1 MCGIAGIIT
10 QNDNFINASLLKSMS
25 DALAHRG
32 PDGEASW
39 VNPTNTAGLAHRR
52 LAIIDLSSAAAQPM
66 HYLNRYSIVYNGEI
80 YNYIELRRE
89 LNRVGYSF
97 NSSSDTEVIL
107 AAYDFY
113 GEKCLQ
119 YFDGMFAFG
128 IWDEKLQQLFAARDR
143 FGEKPFYYYKEDG
156 LFAFASEMKGLWAAG
171 VPRNIDNKMV
181 LNYLTLGYVQNA
193 GDKSQTFFTGIS
205 SLLPSHYLLLN
216 GNTGQFSVN
225 NYWDVDKQAVLKI
238 TEPHAISQFNN
249 LLQDSVCKRMRSD
262 VTIGSSLSG
271 GLDSSSIAACIIKV
285 LSKKKTTGKFQ
296 TFSAVFPGFEKDE
309 QEYINSVVNH
319 FSLENFTVSPTA
331 DDMINDF
338 EKLSYH
344 QEEPFPSSSIYAQ
357 YKVFELAAKHD
368 VKVLLDGQGAD
379 EVLAGYHKY
388 LHWYIQE
395 LVSKNRFTEAR
406 KERKLF
412 ASHNMRMQWGLKN
425 VLASLLPSH
434 TSIALEKRE
443 YQRIAGNG
451 DVSKQLLGYLKGREW
466 EGIHKPIVNKLNDIL
481 YFNTMENGLEEMLRF
496 ADRSSMAHGV
506 EVRLP
511 FLNAQ
516 FVQFVFSLPS
526 RYKIRDGYTKW
537 ILRHAMNEKLPPA
550 IIWRTDKTAYEP
562 PQKQWMSDPLLVDYI
577 HEAKKK
583 LVQENLL
590 RPQVLQKKII
600 PLHAHEAHNNDWR
613 YLCIARMF
621 QQ

>member
-1 MCGIAGIIT
+1 MCGIAGLIT
-10 QNDNFINASLLKSMS
+10 QDNDFIQPSLLTSMS

-32 PDGEASW
+32 PDGEGCWINSG
-39 VNPTNTAGLAHRR
+39 NTTGLAHRR
-52 LAIIDLSSAAAQPM
+52 LAIIDLSVAAAQPM
-66 HYLNRYSIVYNGEI
+66 HYAKRYTIVYNGEI
-80 YNYIELRRE
+80 YNYIEVRKE
-89 LNRVGYSF
+89 LIKSGYVF
-97 NSSSDTEVIL
+97 NTSSDTEVIL

-113 GEKCLQ
+113 REKCLQ
-119 YFDGMFAFG
+119 YFDGMFAFA

-143 FGEKPFYYYKEDG
+143 FGEKPFYYYKEKG

-171 VPRNIDNKMV
+171 VPRVLDNKML
-181 LNYLTLGYVQNA
+181 LNYLSLGYVQNP

-205 SLLPSHYLLLN
+205 SLLPAHYLLFEA
-216 GNTGQFSVN
+216 GPGKFSIT
-225 NYWDVDKQAVLKI
+225 NYWDLDKQTVLK
-238 TEPHAISQFNN
+238 TGEPYAISKFNT
-249 LLQDSVCKRMRSD
+249 LLQDSVSKRMRSD
-262 VTIGSSLSG
+262 VSIGSSLSG
-271 GLDSSSIAACIIKV
+271 GLDSSSIAYCVMKEFNIKP
-285 LSKKKTTGKFQ
+285 SAEKFK
-296 TFSAVFPGFEKDE
+296 TFSAIFPGFEKNE
-309 QEYINSVVNH
+309 QTHIRSIVDQ
-319 FSLENFTVSPTA
+319 FSLDNYTVSPTA
-331 DDMINDF
+331 EEMLKDF
-338 EKLSYH
+338 EKLCYH

-357 YKVFELAAKHD
+357 YKVFELAGKHH

-379 EVLAGYHKY
+379 EILAGYHKY

-395 LVSKNRFTEAR
+395 LVSKNRFSEAK
-406 KERKLF
+406 KERQLF
-412 ASHNMRMQWGLKN
+412 ASHNMRMQWGIKN

-451 DVSKQLLGYLKGREW
+451 DVSKHLLGYLKGREW

-516 FVQFVFSLPS
+516 LVQFVFSLPS
-526 RYKIRDGYTKW
+526 RYKIREGFTKW
-537 ILRHAMNEKLPPA
+537 ILRKAMEEKLPQT
-550 IIWRTDKTAYEP
+550 ILWRTDKIGYEP
-562 PQKQWMSDPLLVDYI
+562 PQKQWMQDPVLIDYM

-583 LVQENLL
+583 LVQENILK
-590 RPQVLQKKII
+590 PQVLQKKIN
-600 PLHAHEAHNNDWR
+600 PMDAHDAHNNDWR
-613 YLCIARMF
+613 YLCAANMF